1 MQALPGSGR
10 EQAVEYVF
18 DNRYELAQMRYRDL
32 SALYD
37 GQTIRHIEQCA
48 IEEGWSCLEV
58 GGGGG
63 SIAAWMCNRVG
74 PNGRVLATDIEP
86 GFLERLAYA
95 NLEVRRHDI
104 RYEGLPTQEFD
115 LAHAR
120 LVLMHLL
127 GSEVALQRMIGSL
140 KPGGWLLVEEFDGLS
155 VLPNLT
161 PDSDSVV
168 QEPRLSRALR
178 QVLIARGV
186 DMGYGRSLPQRLRV
200 QGLVNIGAEASM
212 SLWNGHSAGKSLFK
226 LNFEE
231 MADAILRAGLMTEAE
246 FEADLKRVDDSDFV
260 MPSPLMWSVWGQV
273 PELSSRTDTGVAVFE
288 HRQVAA

>member
-10 EQAVEYVF
+10 EQAVEYVL

-127 GSEVALQRMIGSL
+127 GSEVALHRMIGSL

-161 PDSDSVV
+161 PDSVV

-260 MPSPLMWSVWGQV
+260 LPSPLMWSVWGQV
-273 PELSSRTDTGVAVFE
+273 PELSSQTDTGVAVFE

>member
-161 PDSDSVV
+161 PDSVV